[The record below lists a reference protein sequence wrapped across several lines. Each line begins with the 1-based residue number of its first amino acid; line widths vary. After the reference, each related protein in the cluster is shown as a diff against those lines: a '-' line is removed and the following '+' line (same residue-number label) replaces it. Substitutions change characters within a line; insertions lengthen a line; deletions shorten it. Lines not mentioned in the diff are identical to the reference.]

1 MHRGVGHT
9 VGFRGRA
16 VQHGMG
22 LMGYLEE
29 EGMGGEA
36 QGTDFGDLGRNKC
49 GKWRVKGIKKGWLHV
64 SSWLVST
71 LVWLCAA
78 PDQHSL
84 SYFLIK
90 LLSNSFLGESSL
102 LDVCVSVHGG
112 GGNVGGI

>member
-1 MHRGVGHT
+1 M
-9 VGFRGRA
+9 GFRGRA

-29 EGMGGEA
+29 EGTGVGEA
-36 QGTDFGDLGRNKC
+36 QGRDFDDLGRNKC

-64 SSWLVST
+64 RRT

-84 SYFLIK
+84 SYILIK
-90 LLSNSFLGESSL
+90 LLSKSFLGESSL
-102 LDVCVSVHGG
+102 LDVCVSVHGAG
-112 GGNVGGI
+112 GT